1 VNTFTV
7 LFYMMTGI
15 ECLLL
20 IPFTLHYRLL
30 DRTEKWAYYY
40 LISSVIFAVGSS
52 VLGIIYYNNLWFNS
66 IMYLIQFIILSVYYS
81 LLIKN
86 TLVKKAIKILVLPA
100 VFIFF
105 LDFFKLEGMLAFNS
119 IFATIKIFLVLCY
132 GIIFFIQLL
141 FDEELIKGSI
151 FINSLP
157 NFWFNSGLFIYLCCA
172 FLNALTYNFYLSHAA
187 TKASRLIVLSLIFT
201 SGIIEAI
208 LFYIG
213 LMKAKKLRA

>member
-1 VNTFTV
+1 
-7 LFYMMTGI
+7 M
-15 ECLLL
+15 
-20 IPFTLHYRLL
+20 
-30 DRTEKWAYYY
+30 
-40 LISSVIFAVGSS
+40 
-52 VLGIIYYNNLWFNS
+52 
-66 IMYLIQFIILSVYYS
+66 
-81 LLIKN
+81 
-86 TLVKKAIKILVLPA
+86 LPA
-100 VFIFF
+100 VLIFF
-105 LDFFKLEGMLAFNS
+105 LDFFKLEGMFTFNS

-141 FDEELIKGSI
+141 FDEELVKESV

-172 FLNALTYNFYLSHAA
+172 FLNALTYNFYLSHSAA
-187 TKASRLIVLSLIFT
+187 AGNHLIVLSLIFT